1 MTMSDT
7 TNRPR
12 PERPRKTAHRGVARR
27 LARTLTTAM
36 SLLGL
41 TALSGVAHA
50 QTPPATPTPPAADGT
65 ASGTP
70 SPATP
75 ASPSSA
81 TARTGTTGRAPAQNA
96 TGAPTASAATA
107 TGAPAASNTADLA
120 VEMFIPGV
128 YWSLTRGVQTATFQY
143 GMRIYNRG
151 SGTVN
156 NATFAFAMDP
166 APTKLK
172 YVAGDAK
179 DVVIS
184 GGRMSGTIP
193 SIAPGKF
200 ATVGISGVFPSV
212 NSTRWTATVAPP
224 AGVADSDPSSNRA
237 SDTVTLDSPLTS
249 ILTMIWQDK
258 ETTAPGEDRVY
269 TMHVENRG
277 FVAVP
282 DARLLMTYSLDGA
295 ADDTTTA
302 TVECA
307 GRHAC
312 PTWADGKAFTVKDGV
327 IFDRRVAL
335 KARSELVI
343 KVTIRTQA
351 KCTAGQKIT
360 VTNKVFVGK
369 GKGVDVAGQTTDSRV
384 GYIASRDCSSD
395 TSPVTVTKEQG
406 SETVATG
413 QGRHYE
419 LSLDNPGAKSLLL
432 TLRDAY
438 KVVNA
443 TGERS
448 TATVSCLSSRGQAR
462 CPKWADGKAFDVVNG
477 KVIDAREVLLPAKS
491 NIRFRVVVN
500 SRVECA
506 GGSKIEAHN
515 SASVESKA
523 GEPLTSRTSDAV
535 KGYIACNDVSTA
547 TDVRQSGTEIGT
559 PLGISAVISNSAGVA
574 ENVAVETQIPSGVAI
589 RDQVKPT
596 CAVTG
601 AANGGTRCPADLAWD
616 PARRKLKGT
625 VPSIAKG
632 ESVRIGVDGVLGMT
646 RQEGAQPGSE
656 SRSAT
661 PTVRQTVRRT
671 VRTTASALGDTK
683 PETNA
688 SQAVVLV
695 PRAPV
700 RPTDPSA
707 SASATPASPS
717 ATSTPASPSAT
728 STPAS
733 PSATSTPASPSATS
747 MPASP
752 SATSTSA
759 SPSATSTPASPAPS
773 PTGTGTADPTPAP
786 PVTASPAPP
795 VTASPAP
802 PVAPTATPAP
812 PTTPPASASV
822 TSAAPRSSRGTAS
835 GSATARGPVLV
846 ATPAPSPQHPSV
858 VASPSITLDQGRSP
872 SGPGEGTDAPNPARG
887 SQTSANAAGSPH
899 GPGGAP
905 RLARTGSGSRGLI
918 AAAAAAIA
926 AGTLILRRRR
936 ACRP

>member
-661 PTVRQTVRRT
+661 PTDRQTVRRT

-717 ATSTPASPSAT
+717 ATSTSASPSAT
-728 STPAS
+728 ST
-733 PSATSTPASPSATS
+733 
-747 MPASP
+747 PASP

>member
-41 TALSGVAHA
+41 AALSGVAHA
-50 QTPPATPTPPAADGT
+50 QTPPATPTPPVAAGT

-75 ASPSSA
+75 SPATSASSSSA
-81 TARTGTTGRAPAQNA
+81 AARTGTASRAPAQNA

-601 AANGGTRCPADLAWD
+601 AANGGSRCPADLAWD

-646 RQEGAQPGSE
+646 RQEGAQPASE

-661 PTVRQTVRRT
+661 PTDRQTVRRT

-728 STPAS
+728 S
-733 PSATSTPASPSATS
+733 
-747 MPASP
+747 M
-752 SATSTSA
+752 
-759 SPSATSTPASPAPS
+759 PASPAPS

-786 PVTASPAPP
+786 PVTASPTTP
-795 VTASPAP
+795 AS
-802 PVAPTATPAP
+802 PTATTAP
-812 PTTPPASASV
+812 PTTVPTATTATATASASV
-822 TSAAPRSSRGTAS
+822 TSAAPRSPRGTAS

-858 VASPSITLDQGRSP
+858 VASPSITLGQGRSP
-872 SGPGEGTDAPNPARG
+872 SGSGEDADAPNPARG
-887 SQTSANAAGSPH
+887 SQTSADAAGSPY
-899 GPGGAP
+899 GSGSAS

-926 AGTLILRRRR
+926 AGTLVLRRRR

>member
-12 PERPRKTAHRGVARR
+12 PEGPRKTARRGVARR
-27 LARTLTTAM
+27 LARTLAIAM
-36 SLLGL
+36 PLLGL

-81 TARTGTTGRAPAQNA
+81 TARTGTASRAPAQNA

-179 DVVIS
+179 DVVVS

-369 GKGVDVAGQTTDSRV
+369 GKGVDVGGQTTDSRV

-601 AANGGTRCPADLAWD
+601 AANGGSRCPADLAWD

-661 PTVRQTVRRT
+661 PTDRQTVRRT

-707 SASATPASPS
+707 SASAT
-717 ATSTPASPSAT
+717 
-728 STPAS
+728 
-733 PSATSTPASPSATS
+733 
-747 MPASP
+747 PASP

-822 TSAAPRSSRGTAS
+822 TSAAPRSPRGTAS

>member
-65 ASGTP
+65 ASATP

-448 TATVSCLSSRGQAR
+448 TATVSCLSARGQAR

-717 ATSTPASPSAT
+717 ATST
-728 STPAS
+728 
-733 PSATSTPASPSATS
+733 
-747 MPASP
+747 
-752 SATSTSA
+752 SA

>member
-12 PERPRKTAHRGVARR
+12 PERPRKTARRGVARR

-143 GMRIYNRG
+143 GMRIYNPG

-717 ATSTPASPSAT
+717 ATST
-728 STPAS
+728 
-733 PSATSTPASPSATS
+733 
-747 MPASP
+747 
-752 SATSTSA
+752 SA

-773 PTGTGTADPTPAP
+773 PTGTGTADPT
-786 PVTASPAPP
+786 PAPP

>member
-166 APTKLK
+166 APTKLE

-717 ATSTPASPSAT
+717 ATST
-728 STPAS
+728 
-733 PSATSTPASPSATS
+733 
-747 MPASP
+747 
-752 SATSTSA
+752 SA

>member
-12 PERPRKTAHRGVARR
+12 PEGPRKTARRGVARR
-27 LARTLTTAM
+27 LARTLAIAM

-179 DVVIS
+179 DVVVS

-395 TSPVTVTKEQG
+395 TSPVTVTKEQD

-413 QGRHYE
+413 QSRYYE

-646 RQEGAQPGSE
+646 RQEGAQPASE

-661 PTVRQTVRRT
+661 PTVRQT

-717 ATSTPASPSAT
+717 ATSTS
-728 STPAS
+728 
-733 PSATSTPASPSATS
+733 ASPSATS
-747 MPASP
+747 M
-752 SATSTSA
+752 
-759 SPSATSTPASPAPS
+759 PASPAPS
-773 PTGTGTADPTPAP
+773 PTGTGTADPT
-786 PVTASPAPP
+786 
-795 VTASPAP
+795 PAP

-822 TSAAPRSSRGTAS
+822 TSAAPRSPRGTAS

>member
-395 TSPVTVTKEQG
+395 TSPVTVTKEQD

-413 QGRHYE
+413 QSRYYE

-646 RQEGAQPGSE
+646 RQEGAQPASE

-661 PTVRQTVRRT
+661 PTVRQT

-717 ATSTPASPSAT
+717 ATS
-728 STPAS
+728 
-733 PSATSTPASPSATS
+733 
-747 MPASP
+747 M
-752 SATSTSA
+752 
-759 SPSATSTPASPAPS
+759 PASPAPS
-773 PTGTGTADPTPAP
+773 PTGTGTADPT
-786 PVTASPAPP
+786 
-795 VTASPAP
+795 PAP

-822 TSAAPRSSRGTAS
+822 TSAAPRSPRGTAS

>member
-661 PTVRQTVRRT
+661 PTDRQTVRRT

-717 ATSTPASPSAT
+717 ATST
-728 STPAS
+728 
-733 PSATSTPASPSATS
+733 
-747 MPASP
+747 PASP

>member
-41 TALSGVAHA
+41 AALSGVAHA
-50 QTPPATPTPPAADGT
+50 QTPPATPTPPVAAGT

-75 ASPSSA
+75 SPATSASSSSA
-81 TARTGTTGRAPAQNA
+81 AARTGTASRAPAQNA

-120 VEMFIPGV
+120 VEMYIPGL
-128 YWSLTRGVQTATFQY
+128 YWSLTRGVQTGTFQY

-151 SGTVN
+151 SSTVD

-166 APTKLK
+166 APTKLE
-172 YVAGDAK
+172 YMGGGAK
-179 DVVIS
+179 DVTVS

-200 ATVGISGVFPSV
+200 ATVGILGVFPSV
-212 NSTRWTATVAPP
+212 DSTRWTATVAPP

-237 SDTVTLDSPLTS
+237 SGTVRLDPASTS
-249 ILTMIWQDK
+249 ILTTIGQDK

-269 TMHVENRG
+269 TMHMENRG

-307 GRHAC
+307 GQRAC

-327 IFDRRVAL
+327 IFDRRAAL
-335 KARSELVI
+335 AARSQLDI

-369 GKGVDVAGQTTDSRV
+369 GKGVDVAGQTADSKV

-395 TSPVTVTKEQG
+395 SSPVIVTKEQG

-413 QGRHYE
+413 QSRHYE
-419 LSLDNPGAKSLLL
+419 LSLANPGAKSLLL

-438 KVVNA
+438 EVVNA

-448 TATVSCLSSRGQAR
+448 TAKVSCLGSRGQAR
-462 CPKWADGKAFDVVNG
+462 CPAWADGKAFDVVNG
-477 KVIDAREVLLPAKS
+477 KVIDAGEVLLPAKS

-506 GGSKIEAHN
+506 GGSKIEARN

-547 TDVRQSGTEIGT
+547 TDVRQSGIEPGT

-589 RDQVKPT
+589 RDGAEPT

-601 AANGGTRCPADLAWD
+601 AANGGSRCPADLAWD

-646 RQEGAQPGSE
+646 RHEGAQPASE
-656 SRSAT
+656 SSSAT
-661 PTVRQTVRRT
+661 PTVRQA

-700 RPTDPSA
+700 RPADPSA

-717 ATSTPASPSAT
+717 ATSTR
-728 STPAS
+728 TP
-733 PSATSTPASPSATS
+733 
-747 MPASP
+747 
-752 SATSTSA
+752 
-759 SPSATSTPASPAPS
+759 PAPS

-786 PVTASPAPP
+786 PATASPTTP
-795 VTASPAP
+795 AS
-802 PVAPTATPAP
+802 PTATTAP
-812 PTTPPASASV
+812 PTTVPTATTATAPASASV
-822 TSAAPRSSRGTAS
+822 TSAAPRSPRGTAS

-926 AGTLILRRRR
+926 AGTLVLRRRR

>member
-307 GRHAC
+307 RRHTC

-661 PTVRQTVRRT
+661 PTDRQTVRRT

-707 SASATPASPS
+707 SASAT
-717 ATSTPASPSAT
+717 
-728 STPAS
+728 
-733 PSATSTPASPSATS
+733 
-747 MPASP
+747 PASP

>member
-717 ATSTPASPSAT
+717 ATST
-728 STPAS
+728 
-733 PSATSTPASPSATS
+733 
-747 MPASP
+747 
-752 SATSTSA
+752 SA

-872 SGPGEGTDAPNPARG
+872 SGPGEGTAAPNPARG

>member
-81 TARTGTTGRAPAQNA
+81 TARTGTTGRAPAQNT

-661 PTVRQTVRRT
+661 PTDRQTVRRT

-717 ATSTPASPSAT
+717 ATST
-728 STPAS
+728 
-733 PSATSTPASPSATS
+733 
-747 MPASP
+747 
-752 SATSTSA
+752 SA

-773 PTGTGTADPTPAP
+773 PTGTGTADPT
-786 PVTASPAPP
+786 PAPP

>member
-41 TALSGVAHA
+41 AALSGVAHA
-50 QTPPATPTPPAADGT
+50 QTPPATPTPPVAAGT

-75 ASPSSA
+75 SPATSASSSSA
-81 TARTGTTGRAPAQNA
+81 AARTGTASRAPAQNA

-120 VEMFIPGV
+120 VEMYIPGV

-151 SGTVN
+151 SSTVN

-166 APTKLK
+166 APTKLE
-172 YVAGDAK
+172 YMGGGAK
-179 DVVIS
+179 DVTVS

-200 ATVGISGVFPSV
+200 ATVGIFGVFPSV
-212 NSTRWTATVAPP
+212 SSTRWTATVAPP

-237 SDTVTLDSPLTS
+237 SDTVTLAPASTS
-249 ILTMIWQDK
+249 ILTTIGQDK

-277 FVAVP
+277 FVTVP

-307 GRHAC
+307 GQRTC

-327 IFDRRVAL
+327 IFDRRAAL
-335 KARSELVI
+335 AARSQLDI

-369 GKGVDVAGQTTDSRV
+369 GKGVDVAGQTADSKV

-413 QGRHYE
+413 QDRHYE
-419 LSLDNPGAKSLLL
+419 LSLANPGAKSLLL

-448 TATVSCLSSRGQAR
+448 TATVSCLGAMGQAR
-462 CPKWADGKAFDVVNG
+462 CPTWADGKAFDVVNG
-477 KVIDAREVLLPAKS
+477 KVIDAGEVLLPAKS

-646 RQEGAQPGSE
+646 RQEGAQPASE

-661 PTVRQTVRRT
+661 PTVRQT

-717 ATSTPASPSAT
+717 ATS
-728 STPAS
+728 
-733 PSATSTPASPSATS
+733 
-747 MPASP
+747 M
-752 SATSTSA
+752 
-759 SPSATSTPASPAPS
+759 PASPAPS
-773 PTGTGTADPTPAP
+773 PTGTGTADPT
-786 PVTASPAPP
+786 
-795 VTASPAP
+795 PAP

-822 TSAAPRSSRGTAS
+822 TSAAPRSPRGTAS

>member
-81 TARTGTTGRAPAQNA
+81 TARTGTASRAPAQNA
-96 TGAPTASAATA
+96 TGAPPASAATA

-395 TSPVTVTKEQG
+395 TSPVTVTKEQD

-413 QGRHYE
+413 QSRYYE

-717 ATSTPASPSAT
+717 ATSTS
-728 STPAS
+728 
-733 PSATSTPASPSATS
+733 ASPSATS
-747 MPASP
+747 M
-752 SATSTSA
+752 
-759 SPSATSTPASPAPS
+759 PASPAPS
-773 PTGTGTADPTPAP
+773 PTGTGTADPT
-786 PVTASPAPP
+786 PAPP

>member
-12 PERPRKTAHRGVARR
+12 PEGPRKTARRGVARR
-27 LARTLTTAM
+27 LARTLAIAM

-81 TARTGTTGRAPAQNA
+81 TARTGTASRAPAQNA
-96 TGAPTASAATA
+96 TGAPPASAATA

-369 GKGVDVAGQTTDSRV
+369 GKGVDVGGQTTDSRV

-717 ATSTPASPSAT
+717 ATST
-728 STPAS
+728 
-733 PSATSTPASPSATS
+733 
-747 MPASP
+747 
-752 SATSTSA
+752 SA

-795 VTASPAP
+795 V
-802 PVAPTATPAP
+802 APTATPAP

-822 TSAAPRSSRGTAS
+822 TSAAPRSPRGTAS

>member
-1 MTMSDT
+1 MTMSRT

-12 PERPRKTAHRGVARR
+12 PEGPRKTARRGVARR

-327 IFDRRVAL
+327 IFDRRVTL

-646 RQEGAQPGSE
+646 RQEGAQPASE

-661 PTVRQTVRRT
+661 PTVRQT

-707 SASATPASPS
+707 SASATP
-717 ATSTPASPSAT
+717 T
-728 STPAS
+728 
-733 PSATSTPASPSATS
+733 
-747 MPASP
+747 SP

-759 SPSATSTPASPAPS
+759 SPSATSMPASPAPS

-795 VTASPAP
+795 V
-802 PVAPTATPAP
+802 APTATPAP
-812 PTTPPASASV
+812 PTTPPVSASV
-822 TSAAPRSSRGTAS
+822 TSAAPRSPRGTAS

-887 SQTSANAAGSPH
+887 SQTSASAAGSPH

>member
-559 PLGISAVISNSAGVA
+559 PLGISAVISNFAGVA

-661 PTVRQTVRRT
+661 PTDRQTVRRT

-717 ATSTPASPSAT
+717 ATST
-728 STPAS
+728 
-733 PSATSTPASPSATS
+733 
-747 MPASP
+747 
-752 SATSTSA
+752 SA

-773 PTGTGTADPTPAP
+773 PTGTGTADPT
-786 PVTASPAPP
+786 PAPP

>member
-717 ATSTPASPSAT
+717 ATSTSASPSAT
-728 STPAS
+728 ST
-733 PSATSTPASPSATS
+733 
-747 MPASP
+747 PASP

>member
-41 TALSGVAHA
+41 AALSGVAHA
-50 QTPPATPTPPAADGT
+50 QTPPATPTPPVAAGT

-75 ASPSSA
+75 SPATSASSSSA
-81 TARTGTTGRAPAQNA
+81 AARTGTTGRAPAQNA

-601 AANGGTRCPADLAWD
+601 AANGGSRCPADLAWD

-646 RQEGAQPGSE
+646 RQEGAQPASE

-661 PTVRQTVRRT
+661 PTDRQTVRRT

-728 STPAS
+728 S
-733 PSATSTPASPSATS
+733 
-747 MPASP
+747 M
-752 SATSTSA
+752 
-759 SPSATSTPASPAPS
+759 PASPAPS

-786 PVTASPAPP
+786 PVTASPTTP
-795 VTASPAP
+795 AS
-802 PVAPTATPAP
+802 PTATTAP
-812 PTTPPASASV
+812 PTTVPTATTATATASASV
-822 TSAAPRSSRGTAS
+822 TSAAPRSPRGTAS

-858 VASPSITLDQGRSP
+858 VASPSITLGQGRSP
-872 SGPGEGTDAPNPARG
+872 SGSGEDADAPNPARG
-887 SQTSANAAGSPH
+887 SQTSADAAGSPY
-899 GPGGAP
+899 GSGSAS

-926 AGTLILRRRR
+926 AGTLVLRRRR

>member
-307 GRHAC
+307 RRHTC

-661 PTVRQTVRRT
+661 PTDRQTVRRT

-717 ATSTPASPSAT
+717 ATSTPASP
-728 STPAS
+728 
-733 PSATSTPASPSATS
+733 
-747 MPASP
+747 
-752 SATSTSA
+752 
-759 SPSATSTPASPAPS
+759 APS
-773 PTGTGTADPTPAP
+773 PTGTGTADPT
-786 PVTASPAPP
+786 PAPP

>member
-717 ATSTPASPSAT
+717 ATSTSASPSAT
-728 STPAS
+728 ST
-733 PSATSTPASPSATS
+733 
-747 MPASP
+747 PASP

-822 TSAAPRSSRGTAS
+822 TSAAPRSSHGTAS

>member
-12 PERPRKTAHRGVARR
+12 PERPRKPAHRGVARR

-717 ATSTPASPSAT
+717 ATST
-728 STPAS
+728 
-733 PSATSTPASPSATS
+733 
-747 MPASP
+747 
-752 SATSTSA
+752 SA

-786 PVTASPAPP
+786 PVTAS
-795 VTASPAP
+795 
-802 PVAPTATPAP
+802 PAP

>member
-12 PERPRKTAHRGVARR
+12 PERPRKTAHRGAARR

-646 RQEGAQPGSE
+646 RQEGAQPESE

-707 SASATPASPS
+707 SASATPTSPSATSTSASPS
-717 ATSTPASPSAT
+717 ATSTS
-728 STPAS
+728 
-733 PSATSTPASPSATS
+733 
-747 MPASP
+747 ASP

-786 PVTASPAPP
+786 PV
-795 VTASPAP
+795 
-802 PVAPTATPAP
+802 APTATPAP

-822 TSAAPRSSRGTAS
+822 TSAAPRSPRGTAS

-887 SQTSANAAGSPH
+887 SQTSASAAGSPH

>member
-12 PERPRKTAHRGVARR
+12 PEGPRTAAHRGVARR
-27 LARTLTTAM
+27 LARTLAIAM

-41 TALSGVAHA
+41 TALPGVAHA
-50 QTPPATPTPPAADGT
+50 QIPPATPTPPAAAGT

-75 ASPSSA
+75 SPATSASSSSA
-81 TARTGTTGRAPAQNA
+81 AARTGTASRAPAQNA

-120 VEMFIPGV
+120 VEMYIPGL

-172 YVAGDAK
+172 YMGGDAK

-200 ATVGISGVFPSV
+200 ATVGIFGVFPSAD
-212 NSTRWTATVAPP
+212 STRWTATVAPP

-237 SDTVTLDSPLTS
+237 SDTVRLDPASTS
-249 ILTMIWQDK
+249 ILTTIGQGK

-327 IFDRRVAL
+327 VFDRRAAL
-335 KARSELVI
+335 AARSQLDI

-369 GKGVDVAGQTTDSRV
+369 GKGVDVAGQTADSKV

-395 TSPVTVTKEQG
+395 SSPVTVTKEQG

-413 QGRHYE
+413 QDRHYE

-448 TATVSCLSSRGQAR
+448 TAKVSCLGSRGQAR
-462 CPKWADGKAFDVVNG
+462 CPTWADGKAFDVVNG
-477 KVIDAREVLLPAKS
+477 KVIDAGEVLLPAKS

-547 TDVRQSGTEIGT
+547 TDVRQSGIEPGT

-589 RDQVKPT
+589 RDGAEPT

-632 ESVRIGVDGVLGMT
+632 ESVRIGLDGVLGMT
-646 RQEGAQPGSE
+646 RRDGAQPASE
-656 SRSAT
+656 SSSAT
-661 PTVRQTVRRT
+661 PTVRQA

-683 PETNA
+683 PEGNA

-695 PRAPV
+695 PHAPA
-700 RPTDPSA
+700 RPADPSA
-707 SASATPASPS
+707 SASATSAPPS
-717 ATSTPASPSAT
+717 ATSTR
-728 STPAS
+728 TP
-733 PSATSTPASPSATS
+733 
-747 MPASP
+747 
-752 SATSTSA
+752 
-759 SPSATSTPASPAPS
+759 PAPS
-773 PTGTGTADPTPAP
+773 PTGTGTAGPTPAP
-786 PVTASPAPP
+786 PATASPTTP
-795 VTASPAP
+795 AS
-802 PVAPTATPAP
+802 PTATTAL
-812 PTTPPASASV
+812 PTTVPTATTATATASASV
-822 TSAAPRSSRGTAS
+822 TSAAPRSPRGTAS

-872 SGPGEGTDAPNPARG
+872 SGPGEGTAAPNPARG

>member
-12 PERPRKTAHRGVARR
+12 PERPRKTAHRGAARR

-75 ASPSSA
+75 SPATSASRSSA
-81 TARTGTTGRAPAQNA
+81 AARTGTASRAPAQNA

-107 TGAPAASNTADLA
+107 TGTPAASNTADLA
-120 VEMFIPGV
+120 VEMYTPGV

-151 SGTVN
+151 SSTVN

-179 DVVIS
+179 DVVVS

-212 NSTRWTATVAPP
+212 SLTRWTATVAPP

-237 SDTVTLDSPLTS
+237 SDTVTLAPASTS
-249 ILTMIWQDK
+249 ILTMIGQDK

-277 FVAVP
+277 FVTVP

-327 IFDRRVAL
+327 IFDRRAAL
-335 KARSELVI
+335 GAYSELVI

-351 KCTAGQKIT
+351 RCTAGQKIT

-369 GKGVDVAGQTTDSRV
+369 GKDVDVTGQTTDSRV

-395 TSPVTVTKEQG
+395 TSPVTVTKEQD

-413 QGRHYE
+413 QSRYYE

-515 SASVESKA
+515 SASVESKTGA
-523 GEPLTSRTSDAV
+523 PLTSRTSDAV

-632 ESVRIGVDGVLGMT
+632 ESVRIGVDGVLGTT
-646 RQEGAQPGSE
+646 RQEGAQPASE

-733 PSATSTPASPSATS
+733 PSATSTPASP
-747 MPASP
+747 
-752 SATSTSA
+752 
-759 SPSATSTPASPAPS
+759 APS
-773 PTGTGTADPTPAP
+773 PTGTGTADPT
-786 PVTASPAPP
+786 PAPP

-822 TSAAPRSSRGTAS
+822 TSAAPRSPRGTAS

-887 SQTSANAAGSPH
+887 SQTSASAAGSPH

>member
-12 PERPRKTAHRGVARR
+12 PEGPRKTARRGVARR
-27 LARTLTTAM
+27 LARTLAIAM
-36 SLLGL
+36 PLLGL

-81 TARTGTTGRAPAQNA
+81 TARTGTASRAPAQNA
-96 TGAPTASAATA
+96 TGAPPASAATA

-369 GKGVDVAGQTTDSRV
+369 GKGVDVGGQTTDSRV

-717 ATSTPASPSAT
+717 ATST
-728 STPAS
+728 
-733 PSATSTPASPSATS
+733 
-747 MPASP
+747 
-752 SATSTSA
+752 SA

-795 VTASPAP
+795 V
-802 PVAPTATPAP
+802 APTATPAP

-822 TSAAPRSSRGTAS
+822 TSAAPRSPRGTAS

>member
-41 TALSGVAHA
+41 AALSGVAHA
-50 QTPPATPTPPAADGT
+50 QTPPATPTPPVAAGT

-75 ASPSSA
+75 SPATSASSSSA
-81 TARTGTTGRAPAQNA
+81 AARTGTASRAPAQNA

-601 AANGGTRCPADLAWD
+601 AANGGSRCPADLAWD

-646 RQEGAQPGSE
+646 RQEGAQPASE

-661 PTVRQTVRRT
+661 PTDRQTVRRT

-733 PSATSTPASPSATS
+733 PSATS
-747 MPASP
+747 M
-752 SATSTSA
+752 
-759 SPSATSTPASPAPS
+759 PASPAPS

-786 PVTASPAPP
+786 PVTASPTTP
-795 VTASPAP
+795 AS
-802 PVAPTATPAP
+802 PTATTAP
-812 PTTPPASASV
+812 PTTVPTATTATATASASV
-822 TSAAPRSSRGTAS
+822 TSAAPRSPRGTAS

-858 VASPSITLDQGRSP
+858 VASPSITLGQGRSP
-872 SGPGEGTDAPNPARG
+872 SGSGEDADAPNPARG
-887 SQTSANAAGSPH
+887 SQTSADAAGSPY
-899 GPGGAP
+899 GSGSAS

-926 AGTLILRRRR
+926 AGTLVLRRRR

>member
-1 MTMSDT
+1 MTMSRT

-12 PERPRKTAHRGVARR
+12 PEGPRTAARRAAASR
-27 LARTLTTAM
+27 LARTLAIAM

-41 TALSGVAHA
+41 AALSGVAHA
-50 QTPPATPTPPAADGT
+50 QTPPATPTPPVAAGT

-75 ASPSSA
+75 SPATSANASPSPA
-81 TARTGTTGRAPAQNA
+81 ARIGTASRAPAQNA

-120 VEMFIPGV
+120 VEMYIPGV

-151 SGTVN
+151 SSTVD

-166 APTKLK
+166 AATKLE
-172 YVAGDAK
+172 YMGGGAK
-179 DVVIS
+179 DVTVS

-200 ATVGISGVFPSV
+200 ATVGIFGVFPSAD
-212 NSTRWTATVAPP
+212 STRWTATVAPP

-237 SDTVTLDSPLTS
+237 SGTVRLDPASTS
-249 ILTMIWQDK
+249 ILTTIGQDK

-269 TMHVENRG
+269 TMHVENLG

-307 GRHAC
+307 GQRTC

-327 IFDRRVAL
+327 IFDRRAAL
-335 KARSELVI
+335 AARSQLDI

-369 GKGVDVAGQTTDSRV
+369 GKGVDVAGQTADSKV

-395 TSPVTVTKEQG
+395 SSPVTVTKEQG

-413 QGRHYE
+413 QDRHYE

-448 TATVSCLSSRGQAR
+448 TAKVSCLGAMGQAR

-646 RQEGAQPGSE
+646 RQEGAQPASE

-661 PTVRQTVRRT
+661 PTDLQTVRQT

-728 STPAS
+728 S
-733 PSATSTPASPSATS
+733 
-747 MPASP
+747 M
-752 SATSTSA
+752 
-759 SPSATSTPASPAPS
+759 PASPAPS
-773 PTGTGTADPTPAP
+773 PTGTGTADPT
-786 PVTASPAPP
+786 PAPP

-822 TSAAPRSSRGTAS
+822 TSAAPRSPRGTAS

>member
-646 RQEGAQPGSE
+646 RQEGAQPASE

-717 ATSTPASPSAT
+717 ATST
-728 STPAS
+728 
-733 PSATSTPASPSATS
+733 
-747 MPASP
+747 
-752 SATSTSA
+752 SA

-773 PTGTGTADPTPAP
+773 PTGTGTADPT
-786 PVTASPAPP
+786 PAPP

>member
-120 VEMFIPGV
+120 VEMFIPGM

-646 RQEGAQPGSE
+646 RQEGAQPASE

-661 PTVRQTVRRT
+661 PTDLQTVRQT

-728 STPAS
+728 S
-733 PSATSTPASPSATS
+733 
-747 MPASP
+747 M
-752 SATSTSA
+752 
-759 SPSATSTPASPAPS
+759 PASPAPS

>member
-50 QTPPATPTPPAADGT
+50 QTPPATPTPPVAAGT

-75 ASPSSA
+75 SPATSASSSSA
-81 TARTGTTGRAPAQNA
+81 AARTGTASRAPAQNA

-151 SGTVN
+151 SSTVN

-166 APTKLK
+166 APTKLE
-172 YVAGDAK
+172 YMGGGAK
-179 DVVIS
+179 DVTVS

-200 ATVGISGVFPSV
+200 ATVGIFGVFPSV
-212 NSTRWTATVAPP
+212 SSTRWTATVAPP

-661 PTVRQTVRRT
+661 PTVRQTVR
-671 VRTTASALGDTK
+671 TTASALGDTK

-717 ATSTPASPSAT
+717 ATS
-728 STPAS
+728 
-733 PSATSTPASPSATS
+733 
-747 MPASP
+747 M
-752 SATSTSA
+752 
-759 SPSATSTPASPAPS
+759 PASPAPS
-773 PTGTGTADPTPAP
+773 PTGTGTADPT
-786 PVTASPAPP
+786 
-795 VTASPAP
+795 PAP

-822 TSAAPRSSRGTAS
+822 TSAAPRSPRGTAS

>member
-12 PERPRKTAHRGVARR
+12 PEGPRTAAHRGVARR
-27 LARTLTTAM
+27 LARTLAIAM

-41 TALSGVAHA
+41 TALPGVAHA
-50 QTPPATPTPPAADGT
+50 QTPPATPTPPAAAGT

-75 ASPSSA
+75 SPATSASSSSA
-81 TARTGTTGRAPAQNA
+81 AARTGTASRAPAQNA

-120 VEMFIPGV
+120 VEMYIPGL

-151 SGTVN
+151 SSTVD

-166 APTKLK
+166 APTKLE

-179 DVVIS
+179 DVTVS

-200 ATVGISGVFPSV
+200 ATVGIFGVFPSAD
-212 NSTRWTATVAPP
+212 STRWTATVAPP

-237 SDTVTLDSPLTS
+237 SGTVRLDPASTS
-249 ILTMIWQDK
+249 ILTTIGQDK

-717 ATSTPASPSAT
+717 ATSTSASPSATSTSASPSAT
-728 STPAS
+728 STP
-733 PSATSTPASPSATS
+733 
-747 MPASP
+747 
-752 SATSTSA
+752 A

-773 PTGTGTADPTPAP
+773 PTGTGTADPT
-786 PVTASPAPP
+786 PAPP

>member
-1 MTMSDT
+1 MTMSRT

-12 PERPRKTAHRGVARR
+12 PEGSRKTAHRGAASR
-27 LARTLTTAM
+27 LARTLAIAM

-120 VEMFIPGV
+120 VEMFIPGM

-166 APTKLK
+166 APTKLE

-179 DVVIS
+179 DVVVS

-237 SDTVTLDSPLTS
+237 SDTVTLDSPSTS

-601 AANGGTRCPADLAWD
+601 AANGGSRCPADLAWD

-646 RQEGAQPGSE
+646 RQEGAQPASE

-661 PTVRQTVRRT
+661 PTDLQTVRRT

-717 ATSTPASPSAT
+717 ATSTPASP
-728 STPAS
+728 
-733 PSATSTPASPSATS
+733 
-747 MPASP
+747 
-752 SATSTSA
+752 
-759 SPSATSTPASPAPS
+759 APS
-773 PTGTGTADPTPAP
+773 PTGTGTADPT
-786 PVTASPAPP
+786 PAPP

-822 TSAAPRSSRGTAS
+822 TSAAPRSPRGTAS

-887 SQTSANAAGSPH
+887 SQTSASAAGSPH

>member
-728 STPAS
+728 S
-733 PSATSTPASPSATS
+733 
-747 MPASP
+747 M
-752 SATSTSA
+752 
-759 SPSATSTPASPAPS
+759 PASPAPS
-773 PTGTGTADPTPAP
+773 PTGTGTADPT
-786 PVTASPAPP
+786 PAPP

>member
-12 PERPRKTAHRGVARR
+12 PEGPRKTARRGVARR
-27 LARTLTTAM
+27 LARTLAIAM

-179 DVVIS
+179 DVVVS

-395 TSPVTVTKEQG
+395 TSPVTVTKEQD

-413 QGRHYE
+413 QSRYYE

-646 RQEGAQPGSE
+646 RQEGAQPASE

-661 PTVRQTVRRT
+661 PTVRQT

-717 ATSTPASPSAT
+717 ATSM
-728 STPAS
+728 
-733 PSATSTPASPSATS
+733 PASPSATS

-752 SATSTSA
+752 SATSMPA
-759 SPSATSTPASPAPS
+759 SPAPSTSASPAPS
-773 PTGTGTADPTPAP
+773 PTGTGTADPT
-786 PVTASPAPP
+786 
-795 VTASPAP
+795 PAP

-822 TSAAPRSSRGTAS
+822 TSAAPRSPRGTAS

>member
-307 GRHAC
+307 RRHTC

-661 PTVRQTVRRT
+661 PTDRQTVRRT

-717 ATSTPASPSAT
+717 ATST
-728 STPAS
+728 
-733 PSATSTPASPSATS
+733 
-747 MPASP
+747 
-752 SATSTSA
+752 SA

-773 PTGTGTADPTPAP
+773 PTGTGTADPT
-786 PVTASPAPP
+786 PAPP

>member
-733 PSATSTPASPSATS
+733 PSATSTPASP
-747 MPASP
+747 
-752 SATSTSA
+752 
-759 SPSATSTPASPAPS
+759 APS

-822 TSAAPRSSRGTAS
+822 TSAAPRSPRGTAS

>member
-646 RQEGAQPGSE
+646 RQEGAQPASE

-661 PTVRQTVRRT
+661 PTDLQTVRQT

-728 STPAS
+728 S
-733 PSATSTPASPSATS
+733 
-747 MPASP
+747 M
-752 SATSTSA
+752 
-759 SPSATSTPASPAPS
+759 PASPAPS
-773 PTGTGTADPTPAP
+773 PTGTGTADPT
-786 PVTASPAPP
+786 PAPP

-822 TSAAPRSSRGTAS
+822 TSAAPRSPRGTAS

-918 AAAAAAIA
+918 AAAVAAIA